1 LLKDGRDEP
10 KTKSFYFRIQ
20 QMTNIDGERY
30 KGTTEPP
37 AKDMLNY
44 LSSRTKG
51 VSPSSLSLVVR
62 CGLLAILRR
71 FEQA

>member
-1 LLKDGRDEP
+1 VFVEGRTDEA

-20 QMTNIDGERY
+20 MTRIDGERY
-30 KGTTEPP
+30 KGTKP
-37 AKDMLNY
+37 AKDILNY

-62 CGLLAILRR
+62 YGLLAILRR